1 MDQEDRQNIRLAL
14 AAVFMHARIISLEVG
29 YTRYDLEP
37 IARETIKDEALKDAD
52 ALLAEFEKESP

>member
-1 MDQEDRQNIRLAL
+1 MIIDKEDRQNIRLAL

-29 YTRYDLEP
+29 YTR
-37 IARETIKDEALKDAD
+37 ETIKNEALKDAD